1 MEQGFIDI
9 HSHIL
14 PAIDDGSKNWEQ
26 TERMLQMQRE
36 QGVTHVI
43 ATPHF
48 DMEQNY
54 QQADK
59 IRELVAEANEH
70 AKKAAPEITLYTG
83 CEVLNGGQP
92 VSTCRV
98 LSEESVPRNRRRHR
112 FPDTRGPDTGYRPRG
127 ALRVSDE
134 GV

>member
-14 PAIDDGSKNWEQ
+14 PGIDDGSKSWEQ
-26 TERMLQMQRE
+26 TERMLQLQRE

-54 QQADK
+54 QKADK

-70 AKKAAPEITLYTG
+70 AKKVTPNLRCIPVAKCSTLRGLLTPIKKEI
-83 CEVLNGGQP
+83 
-92 VSTCRV
+92 
-98 LSEESVPRNRRRHR
+98 
-112 FPDTRGPDTGYRPRG
+112 F
-127 ALRVSDE
+127 
-134 GV
+134 

>member
-83 CEVLNGGQP
+83 CEVLYSPGII
-92 VSTCRV
+92 
-98 LSEESVPRNRRRHR
+98 
-112 FPDTRGPDTGYRPRG
+112 D
-127 ALRVSDE
+127 A
-134 GV
+134 